1 MPKRTGREEG
11 ASAPDNNMG
20 KNYTKEQELFYVGKS
35 LLSDYERISMER
47 PLEPFEL
54 ERIDHVKEQL
64 FGSIV
69 KFGMKT
75 ASGMLSKYRLDSDAY
90 MDVQQAQAV
99 IFFEK
104 LPDYD
109 PLKSTPTTYFVRYFK
124 QVISEYLRENTL
136 HLSQYDAKN
145 VAKVKRAIAYY
156 ESHGIMWD
164 EAMLSNRTGLSAKVL
179 RNTLYIATNAKRASM
194 DDEEKTVNLKSN
206 DITPEEMV
214 LKQEILKELVQVLRQ
229 TLTNDE
235 FTFFLVRTN
244 LLGEAELTYQEMA
257 DKYGI
262 PLRDVKQMLS
272 SIIGKLNNNPVIR
285 AMAKEQKYD
294 VTNVPVHLQDDGTE
308 MIEKGILE
316 ALNLEEFSDSRQED
330 GPEGQN
336 PHNSENKK

>member
-1 MPKRTGREEG
+1 MDYIIDVGAQGRLVPKRTGREEG

-20 KNYTKEQELFYVGKS
+20 KNYT
-35 LLSDYERISMER
+35 
-47 PLEPFEL
+47 
-54 ERIDHVKEQL
+54 KEQL

-136 HLSQYDAKN
+136 HLSQYDANN
-145 VAKVKRAIAYY
+145 VAKVKRAITYY

-179 RNTLYIATNAKRASM
+179 RNNTLYIY
-194 DDEEKTVNLKSN
+194 KT
-206 DITPEEMV
+206 
-214 LKQEILKELVQVLRQ
+214 
-229 TLTNDE
+229 
-235 FTFFLVRTN
+235 
-244 LLGEAELTYQEMA
+244 A
-257 DKYGI
+257 
-262 PLRDVKQMLS
+262 DVKTGLQIAALS
-272 SIIGKLNNNPVIR
+272 
-285 AMAKEQKYD
+285 
-294 VTNVPVHLQDDGTE
+294 
-308 MIEKGILE
+308 
-316 ALNLEEFSDSRQED
+316 
-330 GPEGQN
+330 
-336 PHNSENKK
+336 HNISVNR